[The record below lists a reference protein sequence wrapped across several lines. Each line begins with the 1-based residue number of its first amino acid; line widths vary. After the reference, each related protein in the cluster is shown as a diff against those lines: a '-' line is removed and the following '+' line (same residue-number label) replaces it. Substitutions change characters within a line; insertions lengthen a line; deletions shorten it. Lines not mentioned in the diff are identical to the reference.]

1 VWVARPG
8 RLADGKVDMLT
19 VVLQLGVRR
28 LWSESDLP
36 RLTING

>member
-19 VVLQLGVRR
+19 VLLHEYGHVLGL
-28 LWSESDLP
+28 EA
-36 RLTING
+36 